1 MTDDAS
7 AQLQAKLEE
16 CVGQPTGS
24 GGPSVGPDEV
34 NLPMIRHWVDAMAD
48 HNPVYLDAEFAATT
62 RFGGIVAPPAMLQTW
77 TMGRPTIQGLRER
90 GGAPSEVAS
99 SMLSLLDAAGY
110 KSIVATNSELE
121 FERYLR
127 LGDRLHATTVF
138 ESVSDEKTTARGV
151 GYFVTWVTTYFDADD
166 EVVGRQRFRVFKF
179 KPATAAGVAP

>member
-7 AQLQAKLEE
+7 ARLRAQLEE
-16 CVGQPTGS
+16 CIGQPTGR
-24 GGPSVGPDEV
+24 GGPSVAPDEV
-34 NLPMIRHWVDAMAD
+34 NVPMIRHWVDAIGD

-77 TMGRPTIQGLRER
+77 TMGRPTIQGLAER
-90 GGAPSEVAS
+90 GGAPSDVES
-99 SMLSLLDAAGY
+99 RMLSLLDAAGY

-127 LGDRLHATTVF
+127 VGDRLHASTVF
-138 ESVSDEKTTARGV
+138 ESVSEEKTTARGR
-151 GYFVTWVTTYFDADD
+151 GYFVTWVTTYFDDAD

-179 KPATAAGVAP
+179 KPANATGAAP